1 MGLLPLHHTHS
12 HHSRSPNSKS
22 RSRTSSPSTRR
33 RSGIILKRIAYFLIT
48 VAIVGLWC
56 ARDLVYD
63 TYTLAALP
71 LFKWRQDASTFY
83 LSVGKDG
90 FDVTFESY
98 PANQTSAVT
107 GLVGEEGYEDRVPGI
122 LHHIALG
129 PQENQKEGWEEAR
142 ERCVELHPGWE
153 TMLWTDE
160 KADELV
166 REHYPEM
173 LGLWEGKDGYKYG
186 IQRVDALR
194 YIVLYRYGGVIL
206 DMDLQCKRALGP
218 LRRFDFVAPAAN
230 PTGFSIGFMMAE
242 KGNNF
247 VGELVTNLKRYNR
260 HWLGLPYPTVM
271 FSTGCHY
278 ASTIHAFFEG
288 DRSKLKILG
297 GTTDNKKL
305 HMLSGPVN
313 TPLFKHLG
321 SSSWHSYDA
330 AMIVNLGK
338 SVGWSRWKLPIMF
351 LFAGGLFF
359 LIIRKVRRRVGSLKV

>member
-12 HHSRSPNSKS
+12 TPNSKS
-22 RSRTSSPSTRR
+22 PRSRTSSPSTRR
-33 RSGIILKRIAYFLIT
+33 RSGIILKRVAYLLIA

-71 LFKWRQDASTFY
+71 LFKWSQDASTFY
-83 LSVGKDG
+83 LSVENDG

-98 PANQTSAVT
+98 DVNQTSA
-107 GLVGEEGYEDRVPGI
+107 GEDKVPGI

-129 PQENQKEGWEEAR
+129 PQENQKEGWQEAR
-142 ERCVELHPGWE
+142 ERCVELHPGWDA
-153 TMLWTDE
+153 MLWTDE

-173 LGLWEGKDGYKYG
+173 LGLWEGEDGYKYG

-194 YIVLYRYGGVIL
+194 YMVLYRFGGVIL

-230 PTGFSIGFMMAE
+230 PTGFSIGFMMAA
-242 KGNNF
+242 KGNEF
-247 VGELVTNLKRYNR
+247 VGELVNNLKRYNR

-278 ASTIHAFFEG
+278 ASTIHAFFSG

-297 GTTDNKKL
+297 GTKDNKKL

-338 SVGWSRWKLPIMF
+338 SVGGSRWRLPIMF
-351 LFAGGLFF
+351 VLAGGFFF
-359 LIIRKVRRRVGSLKV
+359 LVIRRIRRRIANLKV